1 MAQPT
6 REYLQWLDENNFS
19 PEDEQLILKTASRM
33 TLLWFLLSCIP
44 TLGIFFLPLLINAW
58 TQRKIIKQKS
68 FEPRPG
74 LLFSLFA
81 VAMYISYILII
92 PWIFAKIARK
102 AFWGAGLRKLIKQGK
117 VGNGHTTE
125 TDPVVSS
132 APAQQTREEKT
143 HFPWAIIFVVVA
155 LIVATCVI
163 IACFGGAKESSRDE
177 PMATTNH
184 QGSHATIPNSQ
195 DHHVTVPDFSTATSV
210 DEILSLAKPHLQV
223 ELIYN
228 HAESGMIYDHIP
240 EGMVIDYVE
249 CRETAGAE
257 LPAGSKITV
266 TIYLKYQYDLT
277 GYWYNAECTYDS
289 LYLAEYYFGEDGT
302 FSYYFM
308 GYMAV
313 DYETDLYTYGTYWDG
328 AMGAE
333 SYNGTYRLN
342 GNLLELSYDYWDW
355 GTESTEHTVTL
366 YDVSMENGSL
376 NLNHIAAGFT
386 TQYLPGR
393 QPAPD
398 AVLPFRIDGSWYAL
412 GTPEDGSALPVHT
425 FYFWSNGEFKSNRY
439 CYLHSNDGW
448 YFPGGGA
455 TLVGTYTFDGTTL
468 TLHYTDELVANYDND
483 GNIIGT
489 DPIPCNETQIFTLTI
504 NGNQLTSAVCEGLM
518 LNCLIQTAPSPYIHV
533 DIMGQPLEHANQ
545 LYP

>member
-33 TLLWFLLSCIP
+33 TLLWLLFSCIP
-44 TLGIFFLPLLINAW
+44 TVGMFTLPLLINAW
-58 TQRKIIKQKS
+58 SQRKIIKQKS

-92 PWIFAKIARK
+92 PWIFAKIVRK
-102 AFWGAGLRKLIKQGK
+102 AFWGSGLRKLIKQGK
-117 VGNGHTTE
+117 VGNGVVAE
-125 TDPVVSS
+125 SDPADPS
-132 APAQQTREEKT
+132 ATPYARNDGK
-143 HFPWAIIFVVVA
+143 HFPWAVIVIAIIVIVAVVVRVTY
-155 LIVATCVI
+155 LVTP
-163 IACFGGAKESSRDE
+163 SRPTMSD
-177 PMATTNH
+177 
-184 QGSHATIPNSQ
+184 
-195 DHHVTVPDFSTATSV
+195 DHHTHTTAPSDSDTTVTVPDFSAVTSV
-210 DEILSLAKPHLQV
+210 EEILDLVQPNLQV
-223 ELIYN
+223 DLIYN
-228 HAESGMIYDHIP
+228 HAEAGMIYDHIP
-240 EGMVIDYVE
+240 EGMVIDYIE
-249 CRETAGAE
+249 CSMAAGTE
-257 LPAGSKITV
+257 LPDGSKITV
-266 TIYLKYQYDLT
+266 TIYLKCQYDLT
-277 GYWYNAECTYDS
+277 GYWYHAETTYDS
-289 LYLAEYYFGEDGT
+289 LYLTEYHFGEDGT

-333 SYNGTYRLN
+333 SYDGTYRLN

-386 TQYLPGR
+386 TQYLPGK
-393 QPAPD
+393 QPEPD
-398 AVLPFRIDGSWYAL
+398 AVLPFRMDGSWYAL
-412 GTPEDGSALPVHT
+412 GTPEDGSTLPVHT

-448 YFPGGGA
+448 YFPGAGA

-518 LNCLIQTAPSPYIHV
+518 LNCLIQTAPSPYIYV